1 MSHILWE
8 SILLY
13 YGNLFLENEG
23 IFSQLV
29 GNTFPQYMG
38 QMKDATE
45 VNEDC
50 IVSLIHYRSR
60 YTMRNESNKYEK
72 LDKIRAFLRRNYEK
86 YCFKNHF
93 S

>member
-13 YGNLFLENEG
+13 YGNLFLKNEG

-38 QMKDATE
+38 QR
-45 VNEDC
+45 
-50 IVSLIHYRSR
+50 H
-60 YTMRNESNKYEK
+60 
-72 LDKIRAFLRRNYEK
+72 NY
-86 YCFKNHF
+86 YNSTILNDLYHTPF
-93 S
+93 